1 MFNCVRSSILA
12 NSVEIFADVHICFV
26 ADNFYF
32 LIFEKHNSKIGELS
46 SRKLHSG
53 TFHCPGMDLAG
64 TRDISFH
71 SGTVP
76 GNPGHLVTL
85 VSHLNL
91 EIVHSKKDS
100 DARQANILYARHDRS
115 DGSGTELSLSNSVLK
130 LRVAV
135 HCFIRSLHDYY
146 LFSESNG
153 VWMIRPRKIS
163 PRTIRP
169 TDCSSQIVQKCYL
182 TVY

>member
-26 ADNFYF
+26 AENFYF
-32 LIFEKHNSKIGELS
+32 LIFEKHNSKIAELS

-53 TFHCPGMDLAG
+53 TFHCPGIDLAG

-85 VSHLNL
+85 VTMGARRIFSRGVQTQRL
-91 EIVHSKKDS
+91 VKDCRSYLSSVYLWNTKTCCRISLCRIAS
-100 DARQANILYARHDRS
+100 DNDSVS
-115 DGSGTELSLSNSVLK
+115 DSM
-130 LRVAV
+130 
-135 HCFIRSLHDYY
+135 HDYCSAKNQKSKSRG
-146 LFSESNG
+146 LQVHLLAPACG
-153 VWMIRPRKIS
+153 RP
-163 PRTIRP
+163 
-169 TDCSSQIVQKCYL
+169 C
-182 TVY
+182 

>member
-1 MFNCVRSSILA
+1 MLIGIYSLIKGIRQQQSVWFYLIT
-12 NSVEIFADVHICFV
+12 NSCL
-26 ADNFYF
+26 
-32 LIFEKHNSKIGELS
+32 LITNIQS
-46 SRKLHSG
+46 
-53 TFHCPGMDLAG
+53 HCPGMDLAG

-130 LRVAV
+130 LRAAV

-146 LFSESNG
+146 LFS
-153 VWMIRPRKIS
+153 
-163 PRTIRP
+163 
-169 TDCSSQIVQKCYL
+169 
-182 TVY
+182 

>member
-26 ADNFYF
+26 PDNFYF

-85 VSHLNL
+85 MHRAVALSAPHL
-91 EIVHSKKDS
+91 H
-100 DARQANILYARHDRS
+100 ATANIR
-115 DGSGTELSLSNSVLK
+115 GCCEVLSSIYSSTKEERGDQHPSIAESEQLNFAPQLK
-130 LRVAV
+130 QLW
-135 HCFIRSLHDYY
+135 H
-146 LFSESNG
+146 
-153 VWMIRPRKIS
+153 
-163 PRTIRP
+163 
-169 TDCSSQIVQKCYL
+169 
-182 TVY
+182 